1 MVIKQLS
8 PGRLVKSY
16 KNAISDNAR
25 WQGFESRPGDI
36 FVCTPPKCGTT
47 WTQTIVANLIF
58 PDGKLPAPV
67 MVLSPW
73 IEAKMMMPADEMHA
87 HLAAQQ
93 HRRVMKS
100 HTPADGI
107 PWFDDAKY
115 IVVCRDGRDAFM
127 SMQNHMARLKHKET
141 LNARAADENLQPLRE
156 LGGDIHQQFAE
167 WMEEDQYFF
176 GFINSYWAR
185 KSQPNLLFVHYSD
198 LKSDLEGEIR
208 RIAAFLSIDI
218 AEDLWPGVVERC
230 TFEYMRNHDEM
241 VGDMSIAFEGGTKGF
256 IFKGT
261 NGRWKN
267 LLNAEDLTAYKER
280 LESALPKDA
289 VEWVRRD

>member
-1 MVIKQLS
+1 MAFKWRS
-8 PGRLVKSY
+8 MGRLVKSY
-16 KNAISDNAR
+16 KSAVADNAR
-25 WQGFESRPGDI
+25 WQGFQPRPGDI

-47 WTQTIVANLIF
+47 WAQTIVANLIF

-67 MVLSPW
+67 VALSPW
-73 IEAKMMMPADEMHA
+73 IEAKMMMPVDEMHTY
-87 HLAAQQ
+87 LATQP

-107 PWFDDAKY
+107 PWFDYAKY

-127 SMQNHMARLKHKET
+127 SMQNHIGRLKHKEEM
-141 LNARAADENLQPLRE
+141 NARATKDNIPPLPE
-156 LGGDIHQQFAE
+156 LEGDVHQQFAG
-167 WMEEDQYFF
+167 WMEDDQLFF
-176 GFINSYWAR
+176 GFMASYWAR
-185 KSQPNLLFVHYSD
+185 KTEPNLLFVHYSD

-208 RIAAFLSIDI
+208 RIAAFLEIEI
-218 AEDLWPGVVERC
+218 AGDLWPNVVERC

-267 LLNAEDLTAYKER
+267 LLNADDLAAYQKR
-280 LESALPKDA
+280 LESTLPKDA
-289 VEWVRRD
+289 VEWIRRG

>member
-1 MVIKQLS
+1 MK
-8 PGRLVKSY
+8 PYKS
-16 KNAISDNAR
+16 AVADNSR
-25 WQGFESRPGDI
+25 WEGFQPRAGDI

-58 PDGKLPAPV
+58 PDGNLPAPV
-67 MVLSPW
+67 MMLSPW

-107 PWFDDAKY
+107 PWFDDARY

-127 SMQNHMARLKHKET
+127 SMQNHMARLKHKEQ
-141 LNARAADENLQPLRE
+141 LNAQASKEDIPPLQTLD
-156 LGGDIHQQFAE
+156 GDVHDQFAA
-167 WMEEDQYFF
+167 WMENDELFF
-176 GFINSYWAR
+176 GFMASYWAR
-185 KSQPNLLFVHYSD
+185 KTEPNLLFVHYSD
-198 LKSDLEGEIR
+198 LKSDLEGEMR
-208 RIAAFLSIDI
+208 RIAAFLDIEID
-218 AEDLWPGVVERC
+218 EDLWPEVVERC

-267 LLNAEDLTAYKER
+267 LLNADDIAAYQTR
-280 LESALPKDA
+280 LETMLPKDA
-289 VEWVRRD
+289 VAWIRRD